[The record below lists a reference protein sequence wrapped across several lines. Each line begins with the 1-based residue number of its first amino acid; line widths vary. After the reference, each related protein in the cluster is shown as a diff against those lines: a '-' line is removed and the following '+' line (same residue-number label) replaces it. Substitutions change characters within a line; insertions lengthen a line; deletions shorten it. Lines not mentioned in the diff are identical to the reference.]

1 MIRDA
6 RDRRCR
12 AARPARVRPH
22 PTPHPSRT
30 TMSTIRLAAVIPSL
44 LGLLAAHAGAAET
57 IRVAIGTQDPT
68 INTATGGLI
77 IREEKLLEKYLPRD
91 GRYQDVRWDI
101 QWKSFTSGPPLTN
114 EQVAGKLDIGSM
126 ADFPAI
132 LNYAAHLKAGKK
144 TIFITPLSGSTVGSG
159 NGIVVPANSPVQSIA
174 DLKGKQISVPFG
186 STAHNL
192 LLRAIAAQGWD
203 PEKDVT
209 LVSQA
214 PDVGGSALQAGK
226 IDAHANFV
234 PFAELFPYR
243 GFARKIYDGAQA
255 RNPTFHGTLVD
266 AEYAAKYP
274 EVVNAFLLASL
285 EADRLVAAEPEKY
298 SELIQKITGI
308 EAEVNYL
315 FHGPLGIQTRDSTWK
330 PEFRAATR
338 TAAQTLRLLKRT
350 DAEIDVDAFIDD
362 RFIRAAYRQA
372 GLDYEA
378 KLKDY
383 ARSPLS
389 AADAATGQGIAD
401 PNQVGQVWVRGEA
414 KVRHYASASGALQA
428 ARAVEAGGG
437 TVRVV
442 YVHDRNTGLK
452 LFAHQSWYA
461 SDAAGGLSA
470 FLLRSDAE
478 AWAKANGGQV
488 QEFPAAKLAAK

>member
-1 MIRDA
+1 M
-6 RDRRCR
+6 
-12 AARPARVRPH
+12 
-22 PTPHPSRT
+22 
-30 TMSTIRLAAVIPSL
+30 RLASALIPT
-44 LGLLAAHAGAAET
+44 LLAVLASQAHAAET

-77 IREEKLLEKYLPRD
+77 VREEKLLEKYLPKD
-91 GRYQDVRWDI
+91 GKYKDVQWDI

-114 EQVAGKLDIGSM
+114 EQIAGKLDIGSM

-144 TIFITPLSGSTVGSG
+144 TIFFTPLSGSTTGSG
-159 NGIVVPANSPVQSIA
+159 NGIVVPTDSPVQSLA

-192 LLRAIAAQGWD
+192 LLRAITAQGWD

-214 PDVGGSALQAGK
+214 PDVGGSALQAHK

-255 RNPTFHGTLVD
+255 NNPTFHGTLVD

-274 EVVNAFLLASL
+274 EVVTAFLLASI

-298 SELIQKITGI
+298 SELIQKVTGI

-315 FHGPLGIQTRDSTWK
+315 FHGPLGIQTRDQTWK
-330 PEFRAATR
+330 PEFRAATK
-338 TAAQTLRLLKRT
+338 TAAATLKILKKT
-350 DAEIDVDAFIDD
+350 DVDIDVDAFIDD
-362 RFIRAAYRQA
+362 RFIRAAYKQA

-383 ARSPLS
+383 AKSPLV
-389 AADAATGQGIAD
+389 AKDAKTGADITD
-401 PNQVGQVWVRGEA
+401 PKQVGQVWVQGEA
-414 KVRHYASASGALQA
+414 KVRNYATAGGALAA
-428 ARAVEAGGG
+428 ARDAEAGGG
-437 TVRVV
+437 KLRVV

-452 LFAHQSWYA
+452 LFAKLAWFA
-461 SDAAGGLSA
+461 SDAKGGLAA
-470 FLLRSDAE
+470 FLLKADAE
-478 AWAKANGGQV
+478 AWAKANGGAIHD
-488 QEFPAAKLAAK
+488 FAAAKTAAK